1 MYHLFK
7 VKGVSNKVVSREN
20 EKEFEIFLTFFCK
33 PIAWLVKEI
42 ERKTLRGLESSGN
55 KLSRAIGP
63 ILLGYFLWLQKA
75 RKDRVV
81 RIKKLNKAN
90 KVVFNDDPGRKA
102 EETFLR

>member
-7 VKGVSNKVVSREN
+7 VKGVANKVVNCEN
-20 EKEFEIFLTFFCK
+20 EKEIEIFRTFFCK

-42 ERKTLRGLESSGN
+42 DRKTLRGLESSGN

-63 ILLGYFLWLQKA
+63 ILLGYFLWLLKA
-75 RKDRVV
+75 RKHRVV

-90 KVVFNDDPGRKA
+90 KVVFNDDPGTKA
-102 EETFLR
+102 EETFVR